1 MQNKNDNILEQF
13 ETLQI
18 EGNLFAY
25 LPGNYFTV
33 WMIVN
38 NKKTLIVDFFL
49 PKPSL
54 GSLHALSLRLRISM
68 VAVLHL
74 R

>member
-1 MQNKNDNILEQF
+1 MKHYNLTDIYVFTTYILHSLQDNTE
-13 ETLQI
+13 
-18 EGNLFAY
+18 Y
-25 LPGNYFTV
+25 
-33 WMIVN
+33 N
-38 NKKTLIVDFFL
+38 NKTLIVDFFL

-54 GSLHALSLRLRISM
+54 GSHTVHALSLRLRTPL